1 MLRSDV
7 ARPRNPAL
15 ERRHGA
21 GSAQV
26 AIEHQRARRDV
37 LDWRHG
43 RDLDCSCGHP
53 GAARPCGQRAH
64 QPGAMARVPPCH
76 SADEVRGAHGGAT
89 EAAAGAALEAV
100 LVGPGSPYGRGG
112 TLVVSDARRQRADST
127 SSTTPMVLAWI
138 SRKSK
143 PPTPKQTSSSGR
155 GNAKRPGLPWRESHS
170 MTWCRVGM
178 MVLKAG

>member
-1 MLRSDV
+1 ME
-7 ARPRNPAL
+7 P
-15 ERRHGA
+15 

-26 AIEHQRARRDV
+26 AIEHQIARRGV

-43 RDLDCSCGHP
+43 RDLDCSRGHP

-76 SADEVRGAHGGAT
+76 PADEVRGAHGGAT

-100 LVGPGSPYGRGG
+100 FVGPGSPYGRGR
-112 TLVVSDARRQRADST
+112 TLVVSDARRSASRST
-127 SSTTPMVLAWI
+127 SSTTPTVSAWT

-143 PPTPKQTSSSGR
+143 RPTRKRTSPPGK

-178 MVLKAG
+178 MVLKAGSISGGSSCI